1 MYSALDDSDVE
12 EQPRVDRGGNR
23 NTQGYG
29 HGTGTG
35 AVAGSGSV
43 SGSGSGAGVENDAR
57 HQHGRQVADHDEEQV
72 LSPTDGYFGRSGDS
86 PTSEYDAAY
95 PTNNNNYD
103 NYPSVDNNHPLS
115 PPHAHQ
121 GAVHATP
128 SSRYPAAASSQV
140 PHVPDVWVS
149 DPSLE
154 QGSTAESKARE
165 AQEERELNR
174 RRAGRPNPSNFAS
187 LPYSGDGGSS
197 TLPSLNSN
205 PSTTTFGPGQSRYA
219 FGPGLSSAPSSQR
232 YTPSSSTAAPSR
244 SHRSGTIYSERSSLF
259 SEAPPAYTPSPTSPT
274 TAASSSYQTFQPSN
288 MGRIS
293 ESESRGL
300 LASHE
305 YETVPQDMGG
315 QADDD
320 YTFTRTGN
328 WRDRVRSRVS
338 SLNGRTCKLVALG
351 VVLLFVTIGF
361 LVSSFIGVKDED
373 WRALPKSTP
382 LLGYSKRD
390 QLLNLSFR
398 LSSAQKVEMAS
409 LPRQANS
416 EQRRI
421 HVPGGGSGSSP
432 ISKLPAEDDDGTRL
446 AYPPYDGAMP
456 WAESDLCATKEIK
469 YPVQTFKVD
478 FSDSRNVS
486 FFQDVKKNHP
496 QGGRDVRVSG
506 EVVVRRAGNGT
517 PGPAMTLEIVSND
530 DLIELDLDWDDVEQR
545 LYVLTPLSIQWP
557 SNTAES
563 PCLQIRATL
572 WAPPGSVLDSLNV
585 ESVHLGVK
593 LLDNLSIQLN
603 NFARLASTIGTVVA
617 ATDGEK
623 DPKQVMLEGA
633 PKSFTLN
640 SRYIEVKTLSNAIA
654 GSWPLYDYLGLE
666 TVAGSIRAGVQPK
679 EALKDKPRPAI
690 LYVHS
695 TSGAIELHEPVEA
708 AAATL
713 AMESQGTAV
722 GLAAQDMI
730 PPRQY
735 GVDLYTMSGTIK
747 GSVAFSHSCK
757 IHTTSGNIDLTLLP
771 VYDKSQIQSGAGSS
785 ALQSSTTSGTTVIKV
800 MDALWKDIQTGAY
813 VAPPAPP
820 PPPPAVPGSTDF
832 VPIGSE
838 DPYSFL
844 GDQEPPAAD
853 SPPTPEEVAADQEAA
868 AAAAASPAIRM
879 LNARHS
885 TTSAAIRLTYPAAWE
900 GGIDADS
907 LTGKIGISGK
917 GVEIIRRDDEF
928 PGFKERVLAR
938 KGPDGVGGN
947 LKCHTTSGAITVAF
961 PS

>member
-1 MYSALDDSDVE
+1 MPTYPYSDNMYSGLDDSDVE
-12 EQPRVDRGGNR
+12 EQPWADGGENR
-23 NTQGYG
+23 NTHGYG
-29 HGTGTG
+29 LGTGSG
-35 AVAGSGSV
+35 AVAGGAGL
-43 SGSGSGAGVENDAR
+43 GSGVGDDLR
-57 HQHGRQVADHDEEQV
+57 QHHGQHVADHDEEQV

-86 PTSEYDAAY
+86 STSEYDPAY
-95 PTNNNNYD
+95 PTDNNLD
-103 NYPSVDNNHPLS
+103 NHPLS
-115 PPHAHQ
+115 PSRSQGSAHAN
-121 GAVHATP
+121 P
-128 SSRYPAAASSQV
+128 SSRYSEAASSQV
-140 PHVPDVWVS
+140 PHVPDIWVN

-165 AQEERELNR
+165 AQEERELSR
-174 RRAGRPNPSNFAS
+174 RRAGRPYPSNFAS
-187 LPYSGDGGSS
+187 LPHSGDGGSS
-197 TLPSLNSN
+197 TFPSLNPN
-205 PSTTTFGPGQSRYA
+205 PSITSGPGQSRYA
-219 FGPGLSSAPSSQR
+219 YGPGLSSAPYSQR
-232 YTPSSSTAAPSR
+232 YTPSSSAAPSR

-259 SEAPPAYTPSPTSPT
+259 SDAPPAYTPSPTSPT
-274 TAASSSYQTFQPSN
+274 TTSSNYQTFQPSN

-305 YETVPQDMGG
+305 YQTVPQDMGG

-338 SLNGRTCKLVALG
+338 KLNGRTCKLVALG

-361 LVSSFIGVKDED
+361 LVSSFLGVKDE
-373 WRALPKSTP
+373 
-382 LLGYSKRD
+382 
-390 QLLNLSFR
+390 
-398 LSSAQKVEMAS
+398 
-409 LPRQANS
+409 
-416 EQRRI
+416 RRI
-421 HVPGGGSGSSP
+421 HVPSGGSGGSP
-432 ISKLPAEDDDGTRL
+432 ISKLPEQDDDGTRL
-446 AYPPYDGAMP
+446 AYPPYDGEMP

-469 YPVQTFKVD
+469 YPVQTFKVE

-486 FFQDVKKNHP
+486 FFQDVKKDHP

-506 EVVVRRAGNGT
+506 EVVVRRAGDGT

-530 DLIELDLDWDDVEQR
+530 DQIELDLDWDDVEQR
-545 LYVLTPLSIQWP
+545 LYVLTPLSIPWP
-557 SNTAES
+557 SNNGQT

-572 WAPPGSVLDSLNV
+572 WTPPGSILDSLNV

-617 ATDGEK
+617 ATDGET

-633 PKSFTLN
+633 PKTFNLN

-666 TVAGSIRAGVQPK
+666 TIAGSIRAGVQPK

-690 LYVHS
+690 LYAHS
-695 TSGAIELHEPVEA
+695 TSGPIELHEPVEA
-708 AAATL
+708 AVATL
-713 AMESQGTAV
+713 TMQSQGTAV
-722 GLAAQDMI
+722 GVTAQDII

-735 GVDLYTMSGTIK
+735 GVDLKSMSGSIK

-757 IHTTSGNIDLTLLP
+757 IHTTSGNIDLHLLP
-771 VYDKSQIQSGAGSS
+771 VYDKSQIQSSGDGSS
-785 ALQSSTTSGTTVIKV
+785 ILQSSTTSGTTVINV

-820 PPPPAVPGSTDF
+820 SPPAPASGDAEFTPVGDK
-832 VPIGSE
+832 

-844 GDQEPPAAD
+844 GDEENPAAD
-853 SPPTPEEVAADQEAA
+853 APAPPSPALEAA
-868 AAAAASPAIRM
+868 ADLEQQASPAIHV

-885 TTSAAIRLTYPAAWE
+885 TTSAAIRLSYPAAWE

-917 GVEIIRRDDEF
+917 GVEVIKRDDEF
-928 PGFKERVLAR
+928 PGFKERVIAR

-947 LKCHTTSGAITVAF
+947 LKCHTTSGAITVSF